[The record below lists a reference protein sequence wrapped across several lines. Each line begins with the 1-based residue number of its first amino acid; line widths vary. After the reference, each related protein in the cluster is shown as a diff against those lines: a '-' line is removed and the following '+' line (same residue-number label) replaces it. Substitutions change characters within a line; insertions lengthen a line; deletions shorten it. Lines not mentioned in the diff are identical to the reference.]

1 MLVSSFLIYHV
12 EMIGYEDVNQDR
24 PNKTYLDIMWWCLK
38 VISTVGDNTQGPRT
52 SLGQLIGGSCALL
65 GVLIFSLPIPIVINS
80 FSTYYDNLL
89 WTNQIQARKNK
100 LKKKVMIQSEAG
112 FSSNHV

>member
-1 MLVSSFLIYHV
+1 MLLSSFLLYHV
-12 EMIGYEDVNQDR
+12 EIIGYEDGNQDR
-24 PNKTYLDIMWWCLK
+24 SNKTFLDIMWWCLK

-52 SLGQLIGGSCALL
+52 SLGQLIGGICALL

-80 FSTYYDNLL
+80 FSTYYENIL
-89 WTNQIQARKNK
+89 WTNQIQARKKK
-100 LKKKVMIQSEAG
+100 LEKKVWVQSETH